1 MDPPLPREMKT
12 GLLFGTFNPI
22 HRSHLILAQSL
33 AEWKELEELWFVVTP
48 HNPHKEKGSL
58 LNDAERLHMVE
69 LATARFPS
77 QHACDIE
84 FSLPQPNYTVDSLE
98 ALMSTH
104 PSRRFYLCMGADNL
118 LSFPRWKDPNR
129 ILSLV
134 DVLVYPRPGA
144 DIPVDFPFANHP
156 KISIM
161 EAPLMDRS
169 ATEIRARL
177 GMLDSVDQDL
187 PPEVAAYI
195 EARQH
200 YR

>member
-1 MDPPLPREMKT
+1 
-12 GLLFGTFNPI
+12 
-22 HRSHLILAQSL
+22 
-33 AEWKELEELWFVVTP
+33 
-48 HNPHKEKGSL
+48 
-58 LNDAERLHMVE
+58 MVE

-77 QHACDIE
+77 QRACDIE

-98 ALMSTH
+98 ALMTAH
-104 PSRRFYLCMGADNL
+104 PSREFFLCMGAYNL
-118 LSFPRWKDPNR
+118 LSFPRWKDPER
-129 ILSLV
+129 ILSLI
-134 DVLVYPRPGA
+134 DILVYPRPGS
-144 DIPVDFPFANHP
+144 DIPADFPYLDHP
-156 KISIM
+156 KISIL

-177 GMLDSVDQDL
+177 GMQDPVDQDL